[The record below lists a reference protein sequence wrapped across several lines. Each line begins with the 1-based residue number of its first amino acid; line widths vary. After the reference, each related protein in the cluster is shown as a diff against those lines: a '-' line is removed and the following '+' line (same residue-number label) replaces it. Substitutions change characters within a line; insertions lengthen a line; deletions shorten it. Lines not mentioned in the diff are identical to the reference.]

1 MLKRLDLIGFKSF
14 AEKTRFDFPP
24 GISAIVGPNGSGKS
38 NIVDAVRWVL
48 GEQSAKSLRGG
59 EMADVIFNGSA
70 TRKSLGMA
78 EVSMTFDNARRT
90 LTREAEE
97 VQITRRV
104 YRDGT
109 GEYLINNQIARLKDI
124 KDLFLGSGAGTS
136 AYSII
141 EQGRVD
147 ALLQASTKDR
157 RSIFEE
163 AAGIS
168 RFKAKKVETLRKLEA
183 VDQNLARLRDI
194 MAEVDNQLRRVRLEA
209 SKAQRYQEYSQ
220 RLRELRI
227 GLGMRDYH
235 LLNERVTAE
244 QIELDTLR
252 SGLTTAQM
260 QAAEWESEA
269 QRLEEQLT
277 QVERELEGSGGG
289 LAEAQRQIAS
299 LDAALSHEHARAEG
313 IEEELAATQRRRLD
327 LEGQLRT
334 AAGSVA
340 DAEGEVHET
349 EAQAEDCRR
358 HVEELAGA
366 VVAADAARAALERE
380 VEQGRAVQVDL
391 VRQAGTLQ
399 TQAEGART
407 QLDRLHRDRD
417 QRRRRIDQKVAE
429 RDSLARVLESL
440 TEADADLQ
448 ERLSGVRRS
457 LAERV
462 HERDALRRLA
472 DHLKQELTALSM
484 RRSDLRGRIEVLEN
498 LERSQ
503 EGLGTGVREVITL
516 LNEERRQQSEE
527 RGLNNEEWGVRSE
540 ENSTAEFSLPT
551 SHPSLS
557 RVILGLVADF
567 LSVPREVASLIDLA
581 LGEAAQCFV
590 VRDSTA
596 LDRLLS
602 ERSGPFSGRVSFL
615 PLAHLEPLAH
625 GDETTTADR
634 WVTCDHPELGGLPRQ
649 LLGNARIVP
658 DLATARHLAAEPE
671 CKGCRFV
678 TRRGERLE
686 PDGTLTVGTH
696 HAEAGILSRKSEL
709 RDLRVQLSALES
721 EAADTERR
729 LADLRERIDSLEAPI
744 HGLEQE
750 VALLTGRSGDLQSQ
764 IAQHRQH
771 ATRLDEEVALY
782 RSELQILEQEV
793 DSLEEVWR
801 DTCRKAE
808 EAERASRDL
817 QIRLAQMEQEARAQD
832 QERVR
837 RQAEH
842 TAAQIAFA
850 QIDERL
856 GALMERFEQLQADL
870 ARGRGELSRIE
881 RHEEVLHGR
890 LTECRL
896 AMLTASAG
904 LAEGYRAKE
913 QYERHSAGLSE
924 QRDRDRDA
932 RRNLLE
938 RLQGARS
945 VSQDQVEKLHARELT
960 LRDLR
965 NEQRGLVDRL
975 REDYGVDLEFMDREQ
990 FQVRSEVPNSEFR
1003 VPNEDPT
1010 ELGTRNSELG
1020 TGSEPIGNPEQVNQ
1034 EIADLRDRIAK
1045 LGKNVNLDSIQELA
1059 EVESRANELQAQHDD
1074 LTQAETSLQEIIAKI
1089 NADSR
1094 RLFTDTYEAVR
1105 LHFQDLFRK
1114 LFGGGMA
1121 DVMLEEPGDVLES
1134 GIEVVARPP
1143 GKELRSISLLSGG
1156 EKTLTA
1162 VALLLAIFRSK
1173 PSPFC
1178 LLDEVDASLD
1188 EANTT
1193 RLAAVIREFLD
1204 RSQFIIITH
1213 KKRTM
1218 AAADVLYG
1226 ITMQESGVSKQVAV
1240 RFEDWPDEEE
1250 EKQAA

>member
-38 NIVDAVRWVL
+38 NVVDAVRWVL

-70 TRKSLGMA
+70 TRKSLGLA

-90 LTREAEE
+90 LACEAEE

-109 GEYLINNQIARLKDI
+109 GEYLINNQVARLKDI

-157 RSIFEE
+157 RFIFEE

-194 MAEVDNQLRRVRLEA
+194 IAEVDNQHRRVRLEA

-235 LLNERVTAE
+235 LLNERVTTEQAE
-244 QIELDTLR
+244 LETLR
-252 SGLTTAQM
+252 SGLTAAQV
-260 QAAEWESEA
+260 QAAEWEAEA

-277 QVERELEGSGGG
+277 QVETELEGNGGG
-289 LAEAQRQIAS
+289 LAEAQRQIAA
-299 LDAALSHEHARAEG
+299 LDAALGHEHARAEG
-313 IEEELAATQRRRLD
+313 IEEELTATQRRRLD
-327 LEGQLRT
+327 LDAQLRT

-340 DAEGEVHET
+340 EAECEVHET
-349 EAQAEDCRR
+349 EAQAEECRR

-366 VVAADAARAALERE
+366 VAAADAARVALERE

-429 RDSLARVLESL
+429 RDSLARVLQSL
-440 TEADADLQ
+440 SEADADLQ
-448 ERLSGVRRS
+448 ERLSGVRRL
-457 LAERV
+457 LAERL

-472 DHLKQELTALSM
+472 DHLQQELTALRM
-484 RRSDLRGRIEVLEN
+484 RRSDLRGRVEVLEN

-516 LNEERRQQSEE
+516 LNEERMRQS
-527 RGLNNEEWGVRSE
+527 EEWGVRSE
-540 ENSTAEFSLPT
+540 EENTAADSSLLTPH
-551 SHPSLS
+551 SSLS
-557 RVILGLVADF
+557 GVVLGLVADV

-581 LGEAAQCFV
+581 LGDTAQCFI
-590 VRDSTA
+590 VRDSAA

-602 ERSGPFSGRVSFL
+602 ERPGAFSGRVSFL
-615 PLAHLEPLAH
+615 PLAYLEPFAQ
-625 GDETTTADR
+625 GDDTTTADR
-634 WVTCDHPELGGLPRQ
+634 WVTCDHPKLAGLPRQ
-649 LLGNARIVP
+649 LLGNVRIVP
-658 DLATARHLAAEPE
+658 DLATARQLAADPE
-671 CKGCRFV
+671 CRGCRFV
-678 TRRGERLE
+678 TRRGELLE

-709 RDLRVQLSALES
+709 RDLRVQLAALES

-729 LADLRERIDSLEAPI
+729 LTDLRERIDGLEAPV

-750 VALLTGRSGDLQSQ
+750 VAFLTGRAGDLQTQ

-793 DSLEEVWR
+793 HSLEEVWR
-801 DTCRKAE
+801 ETCHKAE

-817 QIRLAQMEQEARAQD
+817 HIRLAQMEQEVREQD
-832 QERVR
+832 QQRVR

-856 GALMERFEQLQADL
+856 GALTERFEQLQADL

-896 AMLTASAG
+896 AMLAASAG
-904 LAEGYRAKE
+904 LAEAYRAKE
-913 QYERHSAGLSE
+913 HYERQSAELSE
-924 QRDRDRDA
+924 QRDRDREH
-932 RRNLLE
+932 RRHLLE
-938 RLQGARS
+938 RLHGVRS
-945 VSQDQVEKLHARELT
+945 VSQDQVEKLHARELA

-965 NEQRGLVDRL
+965 NEQRGLVERL
-975 REDYGVDLEFMDREQ
+975 REDYGVDLETLYREE
-990 FQVRSEVPNSEFR
+990 FRVPSSEFR
-1003 VPNEDPT
+1003 VEDGTESVGVPAVIDT
-1010 ELGTRNSELG
+1010 ASSELGTRNSELIEG
-1020 TGSEPIGNPEQVNQ
+1020 TRNSELINQ

-1059 EVESRANELQAQHDD
+1059 EVEGRANELHAQHDD
-1074 LTQAETSLQEIIAKI
+1074 LTQAEASLQEIIAKI
-1089 NADSR
+1089 NSDSR

-1105 LHFQDLFRK
+1105 LHFQELFRK

-1193 RLAAVIREFLD
+1193 RLAVVIREFLD

-1250 EKQAA
+1250 QKQAA